1 MENLMR
7 FRHNVMNVNS
17 IAAFEGIRG
26 GMNQNCKDVY
36 FVRFAGVNDTLIS
49 DVRQM
54 DRMMKERMRDGHV
67 IYRRLSGLPAGYV
80 MQELAEYEGFYREWT
95 KRNRERISGKVLAE
109 NREYAALL
117 GSGLKKALE
126 LYALAKDISPSMEK
140 NFVIKMLYWH
150 DFVLKDVMKQWDPRQ
165 SVKIVLSNIVKK
177 QEYLFA
183 CFMTFLGCDV
193 LLLQS
198 ESDLSG
204 EQEAYGL
211 SRKVTLGSFA
221 KKTLPDPEESL
232 QAAENTPAVKP
243 SASKPVSTVKPTA
256 SKPVSSVKPSASK
269 PVSAAK
275 PSASKPILAVKPV
288 SATGVASP
296 PEQEKTFEQLA
307 LLASS
312 VVLIGIHDRKGDM
325 IGTGSGIMI
334 GRGGY
339 ILTNSHVAAGGS
351 FYSIRIEEDET
362 VYSTD
367 ELIKCHSVLDLA
379 VLRIERTL
387 RPLPIYNGRKKLV
400 RGQKVV
406 AIGSPLGLFNSV
418 SDGIIS
424 GFRKIDGVDMIQF
437 TAPTSHGSSGG
448 ALLNMYGEVI
458 GISTAGFD
466 NAQNINLAVGYES
479 IVPFIRGFT

>member
-1 MENLMR
+1 M
-7 FRHNVMNVNS
+7 
-17 IAAFEGIRG
+17 
-26 GMNQNCKDVY
+26 
-36 FVRFAGVNDTLIS
+36 
-49 DVRQM
+49 
-54 DRMMKERMRDGHV
+54 
-67 IYRRLSGLPAGYV
+67 
-80 MQELAEYEGFYREWT
+80 
-95 KRNRERISGKVLAE
+95 
-109 NREYAALL
+109 
-117 GSGLKKALE
+117 
-126 LYALAKDISPSMEK
+126 
-140 NFVIKMLYWH
+140 
-150 DFVLKDVMKQWDPRQ
+150 
-165 SVKIVLSNIVKK
+165 
-177 QEYLFA
+177 
-183 CFMTFLGCDV
+183 
-193 LLLQS
+193 
-198 ESDLSG
+198 
-204 EQEAYGL
+204 
-211 SRKVTLGSFA
+211 
-221 KKTLPDPEESL
+221 
-232 QAAENTPAVKP
+232 
-243 SASKPVSTVKPTA
+243 
-256 SKPVSSVKPSASK
+256 K
-269 PVSAAK
+269 PVSAA
-275 PSASKPILAVKPV
+275 
-288 SATGVASP
+288 GVASP

-307 LLASS
+307 QLASS
-312 VVLIGIHDRKGDM
+312 VVLIGIHDRTGNM

-334 GRGGY
+334 GSGGY

-379 VLRIERTL
+379 VLRIERAL

>member
-80 MQELAEYEGFYREWT
+80 MQELTEYEGFYREWT

-109 NREYAALL
+109 NKEYASLL

-183 CFMTFLGCDV
+183 CFITFLGCDV

-198 ESDLSG
+198 ESDLSK

-221 KKTLPDPEESL
+221 KITLPDPEESL
-232 QAAENTPAVKP
+232 PAAENTPAVKP
-243 SASKPVSTVKPTA
+243 AAVSKPVSA
-256 SKPVSSVKPSASK
+256 VKPSASK

-275 PSASKPILAVKPV
+275 PTASI
-288 SATGVASP
+288 SP

-379 VLRIERTL
+379 VLRIERAL

-400 RGQKVV
+400 RG
-406 AIGSPLGLFNSV
+406 AEGSGH
-418 SDGIIS
+418 
-424 GFRKIDGVDMIQF
+424 R
-437 TAPTSHGSSGG
+437 
-448 ALLNMYGEVI
+448 
-458 GISTAGFD
+458 
-466 NAQNINLAVGYES
+466 
-479 IVPFIRGFT
+479 

>member
-36 FVRFAGVNDTLIS
+36 FVRFAGVNDTLVS

-109 NREYAALL
+109 NKEYAALL

-198 ESDLSG
+198 ESDLSK

-221 KKTLPDPEESL
+221 KITLPDPEESL
-232 QAAENTPAVKP
+232 PAAENTPAVKP
-243 SASKPVSTVKPTA
+243 AAVSKPVSA
-256 SKPVSSVKPSASK
+256 VKPSASK

-275 PSASKPILAVKPV
+275 PTASI
-288 SATGVASP
+288 SP

-334 GRGGY
+334 GSGGY

-379 VLRIERTL
+379 VLRIERAL

-400 RGQKVV
+400 RG
-406 AIGSPLGLFNSV
+406 AEGSGH
-418 SDGIIS
+418 
-424 GFRKIDGVDMIQF
+424 R
-437 TAPTSHGSSGG
+437 
-448 ALLNMYGEVI
+448 
-458 GISTAGFD
+458 
-466 NAQNINLAVGYES
+466 
-479 IVPFIRGFT
+479 

>member
-36 FVRFAGVNDTLIS
+36 FVRFAGVNDTLVS

-109 NREYAALL
+109 NKEYAALL

-221 KKTLPDPEESL
+221 KITLPDPEESL

-243 SASKPVSTVKPTA
+243 AAASKPVSA
-256 SKPVSSVKPSASK
+256 AKPSASK

-275 PSASKPILAVKPV
+275 PSASKPVSAVKPV
-288 SATGVASP
+288 SAIKPTASASP

-379 VLRIERTL
+379 VLRIERAL

-424 GFRKIDGVDMIQF
+424 GFRKIEGVDMIQF